1 MEKVDPFTRVHG
13 ISLMGSDSMVK
24 DLGFDHVMDVLR
36 QDVAAGRI
44 RPEQLSK
51 VSMEQAV
58 RRTAEFD
65 QEMAKRM
72 QEAQI
77 KNTAGMPTYKE
88 YPDQGFKWIQL
99 SQPEELP
106 KGWSQEASGAYVGPN
121 GERTIVNPSRQTLDD
136 ALKYEGDTM
145 GHCVGSYCDE
155 VAEGGSRI
163 YSLRDAKGEPH
174 VTVEVAPNF
183 MRSDDWLN
191 TLSPK
196 ERAEVLASKQSITD
210 NPKYLA
216 AKNNVPPRIVQIK
229 GKGNAAPKEEYLPF
243 VQDFVKSGKW
253 SDVGDIRNTG
263 LYSAQDV
270 VNYMP
275 EGVNMSRNARTLAI
289 GRARVAGELPDYMT
303 KPEYEDLLKKHV
315 PEDIWNYE
323 KTKRAAED
331 DELLRQLQPPAEGM
345 AEGGGAFKKIQFMD
359 KGGVTTSGGDFSAE
373 DVGADSYFSDEFKRR
388 LAGLKED
395 SKTQME
401 KEYKQLGRAGGKKEL
416 ALRVGAQLAGGL
428 PDILNMGLE
437 GVDYLQSKVPALSR
451 PASVLDVANSKDRVP
466 KFSLSSENPWL
477 GSERIIDSLKEAKLL
492 GDNEY
497 PFMELA
503 SNFAVPVGA
512 AALLKGGK
520 KAVKGAKAMTSK
532 PQGGLSATA
541 R

>member
-1 MEKVDPFTRVHG
+1 
-13 ISLMGSDSMVK
+13 MVK
-24 DLGFDHVMDVLR
+24 DLGFDHIMDVLR

-77 KNTAGMPTYKE
+77 KNTAGMPTHKE

-401 KEYKQLGRAGGKKEL
+401 KEYKQLGRAGGKKDL

-428 PDILNMGLE
+428 PDMVNMGLE

-451 PASVLDVANSKDRVP
+451 PASVLDFASSRDRVP

-477 GSERIIDSLKEAKLL
+477 GSERVIDSLKEAKLL